1 MASALSKEQIEALN
15 SPLNLSNVSERKQG
29 GVNLSYIEG
38 YHAINEANR
47 IFGFGGWS
55 AETLEHELVCQAEVE
70 IGVKKTPG
78 VEVGYRAAV
87 KVTVGDAVRVQ
98 NGFGTGRAGNPI
110 AAHELAIKEAETDAL
125 KRALRTFGSQFGN
138 ALYDK
143 QQRDVV
149 DDEAPVVKK
158 RKKEKEESAGHEAT
172 RTPPK
177 EEKAPAKEAPAAT
190 ATAEYTVDQLKEMID
205 ALENEEEFNQ
215 FRAEYKG
222 DIKALGAEKSQE
234 VIKYFNDK
242 KKEVL

>member
-1 MASALSKEQIEALN
+1 MSILKQEQLDALKA
-15 SPLNLSNVSERKQG
+15 PLNLSGVKQRKQG
-29 GVNLSYIEG
+29 GTTLSYIEG

-47 IFGFGGWS
+47 IFGFDGWS
-55 AETLEHELVCQAEVE
+55 LRTIEHELVCQSEVE

-78 VEVGYRAAV
+78 IEVGYRAAV
-87 KVTVGDAVRVQ
+87 EVTVGDITRVQ

-110 AAHELAIKEAETDAL
+110 AAHELAIKEAETDAM

-143 QQRDVV
+143 EQRDTI
-149 DDEAPVVKK
+149 DDEAAPVVR
-158 RKKEKEESAGHEAT
+158 RKKEKAASEGHEAT

-177 EEKAPAKEAPAAT
+177 EEKSDAAAPTTTME
-190 ATAEYTVDQLKEMID
+190 ELKEMID

-215 FRAEYKG
+215 FRAEYKS
-222 DIKALGAEKSQE
+222 DIKALGGEKSQE

-242 KKEVL
+242 KKEV